1 MARPQKN
8 TVDYFP
14 FYCEEGQ
21 KMFYLEET
29 YGNDGFATFVKI
41 LRELARVDYHYLDL
55 SKKSS
60 LMFLSAKCK
69 VSIETLE
76 SIISDL
82 VMLEKFDELLWNENK
97 IIWCQSFIDSIQD
110 AYIKRSNKC
119 ITYNSLLLHL
129 ESLGVRKPL
138 KSSSK
143 PLKSSS
149 EGGENTQTKLK
160 KTKEEENKEEQTP
173 PTPKGEYFDFDVYL
187 QKINELFGRDFKVV
201 NDVTKR
207 KMKATLKT
215 YTKHNVWIAMQN
227 CKNDTHHIESNYKYC
242 TPEFFARTTTI
253 ERHGDKL
260 REKSNGSNTYQ
271 LID

>member
-41 LRELARVDYHYLDL
+41 LRELARVNYHYLDL

-82 VMLEKFDELLWNENK
+82 VMLGKFDELLWNENK

-119 ITYNSLLLHL
+119 VTYDSLLRHL
-129 ESLGVRKPL
+129 QSLGVRKPL
-138 KSSSK
+138 KSSNKPSK
-143 PLKSSS
+143 GSS
-149 EGGENTQTKLK
+149 EGNENTQTKLK
-160 KTKEEENKEEQTP
+160 KTKIEQTP
-173 PTPKGEYFDFDVYL
+173 LTPKGESFDFDVYL
-187 QKINELFGRDFKVV
+187 KKINELFGRNFKKV
-201 NDVTKR
+201 DDKIKR

-215 YTKHNVWIAMQN
+215 YNKQNVWIAMQN
-227 CKNDTHHIESNYKYC
+227 CKNDKHHIDSNYKYC
-242 TPEFFARTTTI
+242 TPEFFARDTTLL
-253 ERHGDKL
+253 RHGDKI
-260 REKSNGSNTYQ
+260 RNESFNTYQ